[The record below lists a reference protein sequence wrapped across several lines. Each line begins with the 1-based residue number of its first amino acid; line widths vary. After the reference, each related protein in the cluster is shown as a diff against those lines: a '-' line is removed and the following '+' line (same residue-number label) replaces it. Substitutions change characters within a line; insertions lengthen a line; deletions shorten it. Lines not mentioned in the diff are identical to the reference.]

1 MPAGNGTGPFGLGP
15 MTGRGMGYCAGYGLP
30 GYAAPRPRLGLGRG
44 RGRGFRWQ
52 YWATGLP
59 GWRRYGYTPGVAGG
73 YPVAAP
79 VSPGVAPEQELG
91 FLKNQAS
98 FLEQQLN
105 AILNRIK
112 ELEPTKG

>member
-1 MPAGNGTGPFGLGP
+1 MPAGNGTGPLGLGP

-30 GYAAPRPRLGLGRG
+30 GYANPARPRLGLGRG

-59 GWRRYGYTPGVAGG
+59 GWVRYGYIPSVAPYG
-73 YPVAAP
+73 YIP
-79 VSPGVAPEQELG
+79 SVAPEQELS

-98 FLEQQLN
+98 FFEKQLN
-105 AILNRIK
+105 AILKRIK
-112 ELEPTKG
+112 RLEEAKEE

>member
-15 MTGRGMGYCAGYGLP
+15 MTGRGMGYCAGYGVP
-30 GYAAPRPRLGLGRG
+30 GYYANPRPRLGLGRG

-59 GWRRYGYTPGVAGG
+59 GWMRYGYAPGVAPV
-73 YPVAAP
+73 YP
-79 VSPGVAPEQELG
+79 GIAPEQELG
-91 FLKNQAS
+91 FLKDQAS

-105 AILNRIK
+105 AISNRIK
-112 ELEPTKG
+112 ELESAKGQ